1 MARKKVEEVK
11 QPKNTFTCLSCGK
24 SIIADNY
31 YNTYSNLYNKSIMDG
46 NKKVPVCK
54 ACLLR
59 KYEEILAETQVV
71 GKAIYTM
78 CGFLDIAFK
87 KAAFDMA
94 ERTKTDN
101 LLGVYIR
108 LINSRKEFNGLSFA
122 DSDPIDGMFNSDD
135 QIIQFRRKWGDGFS
149 YEEYLNLEDR
159 YDKLI
164 QEKGEPDFAKS
175 DAYRKFILA
184 SVVYDRE
191 ISSTTATD
199 RNSATNNYFKAL
211 QAAGLNGKEL
221 SKEEKD
227 LSAGEIIMKFEEHS
241 PILKLEEHK
250 DVDRF
255 TDVKDAIVKHLNR
268 IFGRS

>member
-1 MARKKVEEVK
+1 MIW
-11 QPKNTFTCLSCGK
+11 LSEQ
-24 SIIADNY
+24 NH
-31 YNTYSNLYNKSIMDG
+31 
-46 NKKVPVCK
+46 
-54 ACLLR
+54 
-59 KYEEILAETQVV
+59 
-71 GKAIYTM
+71 
-78 CGFLDIAFK
+78 
-87 KAAFDMA
+87 
-94 ERTKTDN
+94 DN

-211 QAAGLNGKEL
+211 QAAGRYRDWETDRKSTRLN
-221 SKEEKD
+221 SSH
-227 LSAGEIIMKFEEHS
+227 SAKSRMPS
-241 PILKLEEHK
+241 S
-250 DVDRF
+250 
-255 TDVKDAIVKHLNR
+255 A
-268 IFGRS
+268 

>member
-54 ACLLR
+54 ACLLK

-191 ISSTTATD
+191 IPLLLQLIETQLQTTISKHY
-199 RNSATNNYFKAL
+199 RQQVL
-211 QAAGLNGKEL
+211 MGKSYPKKKKTYLLGKL
-221 SKEEKD
+221 S
-227 LSAGEIIMKFEEHS
+227 
-241 PILKLEEHK
+241 
-250 DVDRF
+250 
-255 TDVKDAIVKHLNR
+255 
-268 IFGRS
+268 